1 MPRASAGILLFRTP
15 RVGEP
20 EVLLVHPGGPFWA
33 RKDEGAWSIP
43 KGELDEN
50 ERPWEAARREFQE
63 ELGSPPPEGQ
73 PLDLGQVRQKGGKTV
88 HCLALNGDFSITS
101 LKSNVVA
108 MQWPPKTG
116 RLQSF
121 PEVDRAEW
129 FTLSVAKTKLNAAQS
144 IFINRLRAELEA
156 L

>member
-1 MPRASAGILLFRTP
+1 M
-15 RVGEP
+15 
-20 EVLLVHPGGPFWA
+20 
-33 RKDEGAWSIP
+33 
-43 KGELDEN
+43 
-50 ERPWEAARREFQE
+50 
-63 ELGSPPPEGQ
+63 
-73 PLDLGQVRQKGGKTV
+73 DLGQVRQKGGKTV
-88 HCLALNGDFSITS
+88 HCLALNGDFAITS

-129 FTLSVAKTKLNAAQS
+129 FTLSVARIKLNPAQS
-144 IFINRLRAELEA
+144 VFIDRLRAELEA